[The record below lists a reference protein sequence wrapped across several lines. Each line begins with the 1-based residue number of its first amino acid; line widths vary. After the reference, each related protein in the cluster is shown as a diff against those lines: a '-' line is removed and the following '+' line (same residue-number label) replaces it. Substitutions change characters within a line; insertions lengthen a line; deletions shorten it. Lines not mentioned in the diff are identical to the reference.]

1 MKWDGAVPG
10 VPDASI
16 VSVGSLP
23 DRLPGA
29 RAVGPHSQ
37 ARIGALL
44 RVVPNVA
51 RFMVAGGERIE
62 VASEPCADPADV
74 LSYLHGGVRGA
85 LIHQRGELPLHATTV
100 LPPKGNGAVAICGD
114 SGMGKS
120 TLAAALV
127 RQGWTLISDDLARIT
142 WEEQTPLVW
151 PCSTG
156 IKLRTDAA
164 ARLGLVL
171 ESLERTAAGK
181 LLMAVAAVPDPVRL
195 SCVIRLR
202 DDPSLSWRVHEGTAA
217 LAMLTQQT
225 FRLHYVA
232 PLGMAAQHFQ
242 MTSRL
247 AAACPCLSLS
257 RRFGVAAL
265 TQILQT
271 RHAVMDSMSGRPS
284 PVSRGGIE

>member
-10 VPDASI
+10 VPDASVVT
-16 VSVGSLP
+16 VSGLP

-51 RFMVAGGERIE
+51 RFMVAGGQRIE
-62 VASEPCADPADV
+62 VASERCADPVEV

-100 LPPKGNGAVAICGD
+100 LPPKGNGAVAICGN

-127 RQGWTLISDDLARIT
+127 REGWTLISDDLTRIT
-142 WEEQTPLVW
+142 WEEHTPMVW

-156 IKLRTDAA
+156 IKLMTDAA
-164 ARLGLVL
+164 ARLGLPL
-171 ESLERTAAGK
+171 ESLKRTAAGK
-181 LLMAVAAVPDPVRL
+181 VLMAVDALPDPVRL
-195 SCVIRLR
+195 SSVITLR
-202 DDPSLSWRVHEGTAA
+202 DDPSLSWRVLEGTAA
-217 LAMLTQQT
+217 LAILTQQT

-232 PLGMAAQHFQ
+232 ALGMAAQHFQ
-242 MTSRL
+242 MISRL
-247 AAACPCLSLS
+247 AAACLCTSLS
-257 RRFGVAAL
+257 RRFGVTVL
-265 TQILQT
+265 TQMLQAHPGVSD
-271 RHAVMDSMSGRPS
+271 RMSARPA
-284 PVSRGGIE
+284 PFLRGGIE

>member
-1 MKWDGAVPG
+1 MRWDGAVPG

-16 VSVGSLP
+16 VTVSSLP
-23 DRLPGA
+23 DRLPGGV
-29 RAVGPHSQ
+29 AVGPHSQ

-51 RFMVAGGERIE
+51 RFMVAGGKRIE
-62 VASEPCADPADV
+62 VASEQCADPADV

-100 LPPKGNGAVAICGD
+100 LPPKGDGAVAICGD

-120 TLAAALV
+120 TLAASLV
-127 RQGWTLISDDLARIT
+127 RQGWTAISDDLTRIT
-142 WEEQTPLVW
+142 WDEQTPLAW
-151 PCSTG
+151 PGSTG
-156 IKLRTDAA
+156 IKLMIDAA
-164 ARLGLVL
+164 ARLGLPPG
-171 ESLERTAAGK
+171 SLERTAAGK
-181 LLMAVAAVPDPVRL
+181 VLMPITSKPDPVRL
-195 SCVIRLR
+195 RCVITLR
-202 DDPSLSWRVHEGTAA
+202 DDPSLSWRVLEGGAA

-232 PLGMAAQHFQ
+232 ALGMTAQHLQ

-247 AAACPCLSLS
+247 AAACLCTSLS

-265 TQILQT
+265 TRLLQT
-271 RHAVMDSMSGRPS
+271 HPYSQGLDVRSAGAVASAKH
-284 PVSRGGIE
+284 